1 MGQIPFASQ
10 RRTRDRQTG
19 SPSVLVRKPFDQS
32 MYDSDDPAKHLV
44 LDWLMSQGFY
54 GDINPD
60 QYGIDLV
67 GDYSGVP
74 YGIEVEIKHNWKGD
88 QFPYSTVHFSARK
101 LKFLKTPAEVVFIM
115 LNHERTH
122 ALTVGKKSL
131 ESAIIVTKDT
141 IYTDNEQFI
150 EVPLAECTINIIHI
164 NKGEQD
170 DNRTEL

>member
-1 MGQIPFASQ
+1 M
-10 RRTRDRQTG
+10 
-19 SPSVLVRKPFDQS
+19 RKPFDQS

-44 LDWLMSQGFY
+44 LDWLMSTGFY
-54 GDINPD
+54 GNINPD

-88 QFPYSTVHFSARK
+88 QFPFSTVHFSARK
-101 LKFLKTPAEVVFIM
+101 LKFLKTTACVVFVM

-150 EVPLAECTINIIHI
+150 EVPLAECAINIIHI

>member
-1 MGQIPFASQ
+1 
-10 RRTRDRQTG
+10 
-19 SPSVLVRKPFDQS
+19 
-32 MYDSDDPAKHLV
+32 
-44 LDWLMSQGFY
+44 
-54 GDINPD
+54 
-60 QYGIDLV
+60 
-67 GDYSGVP
+67 
-74 YGIEVEIKHNWKGD
+74 
-88 QFPYSTVHFSARK
+88 
-101 LKFLKTPAEVVFIM
+101 M

-170 DNRTEL
+170 DNPTEL